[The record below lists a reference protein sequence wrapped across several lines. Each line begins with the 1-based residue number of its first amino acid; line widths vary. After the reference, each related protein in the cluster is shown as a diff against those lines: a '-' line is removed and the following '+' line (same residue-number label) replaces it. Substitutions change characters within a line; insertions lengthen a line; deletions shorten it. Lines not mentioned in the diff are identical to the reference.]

1 MDIDKVVCNCQHV
14 TKGMIKDAVESG
26 ANTLKE
32 VQEKTKAGTICGA
45 CLNNVQDLVEQ
56 FTAECNK

>member
-1 MDIDKVVCNCQHV
+1 MDLDKVVCNCQHI
-14 TKGMIKDAVESG
+14 TNGMIKDAVESG

-45 CLNNVQDLVEQ
+45 CLNNVQALVEQ
-56 FTAECNK
+56 FVAECNK

>member
-1 MDIDKVVCNCQHV
+1 MDLDKVVCNCQQV

-32 VQEKTKAGTICGA
+32 VQEKTKAGTICGS
-45 CLNNVQDLVEQ
+45 CLNNVQHLVEQ
-56 FTAECNK
+56 FVAEQNK